1 MAEATPKFTKDDF
14 MTAHDLVK
22 KLNNKYDIE
31 TIKSA
36 MATEFR
42 RGTKLI
48 QGSFRRELII
58 KPRNSH
64 HANFYKLHPLGFEK
78 FLEILE
84 QKGK

>member
-1 MAEATPKFTKDDF
+1 MAEPTPKFTKDDF

-31 TIKSA
+31 TIRSA
-36 MATEFR
+36 MATEFK

-48 QGSFRRELII
+48 SGSYKREMII
-58 KPRNSH
+58 KPKNNHR
-64 HANFYKLHPLGFEK
+64 ANFYKLHPLGFEK